1 MIYGLTPVKAAQALL
16 GRLAAIEV
24 NALLQLGIEVLE
36 KQDHQ
41 RFLIRMGQH
50 TFTTKSDTPLVPG
63 REYWVEMA
71 QTREGI
77 VHLRRLHPKPLFLG
91 KKYPPDLDR
100 ELFDALTDGSAPG
113 ERFKKHLL
121 HTLASTETKEE
132 FQNILQLLLSLHHGI
147 FTLPI
152 GKKWKKTLF
161 QFRSGKKKSANL
173 NKNSVEFYAAMNN
186 LGPVRGTIFHK
197 DDRMS
202 LSIELFYPKSL
213 KLLERE
219 KDELRRFDRI
229 EIRLA
234 EEFILPMWENEKSG
248 LLDIK
253 G

>member
-16 GRLAAIEV
+16 GKLAAIEV

-77 VHLRRLHPKPLFLG
+77 VHLRRIHPKPLLLQKTLPEGF
-91 KKYPPDLDR
+91 DLRFFKEIAKTSDPTERLR
-100 ELFDALTDGSAPG
+100 E
-113 ERFKKHLL
+113 RLL
-121 HTLASTETKEE
+121 QAMATTESKTH
-132 FQNILQLLLSLHHGI
+132 FQNLTQLLLSLHQGVV
-147 FTLPI
+147 TLPI
-152 GKKWKKTLF
+152 EERGRKMLLQMRKRK
-161 QFRSGKKKSANL
+161 RNEVL
-173 NKNSVEFYAAMNN
+173 NEKSVEFYAAMNN
-186 LGPVRGTIFHK
+186 LGPVEGTLY
-197 DDRMS
+197 
-202 LSIELFYPKSL
+202 LSGGRRTLVLELFYPKSVS
-213 KLLERE
+213 LLERE
-219 KDELRRFDRI
+219 KGNLEGFDRV
-229 EIRLA
+229 EIRHRTEA
-234 EEFILPMWENEKSG
+234 VHPFWDGERPG